1 MSCFRSKP
9 TLLKKKKKLL
19 SRFSPCAILHIF
31 YILIHFCSV
40 LYSFVVF
47 YCLLFALF
55 SFVVFFLLCFVVFC
69 CGFFCFV
76 AFCLLCFV
84 FFCCV
89 LFCCVLSC
97 FLLSCFVLLCFVGF
111 FFALFCCVFLCLC
124 FVVFVGFCFVVF
136 SFVVFYFVVFYCV
149 LLCFCFVLLCFVMF
163 FALFCHVLLCLLC
176 FVVFVVFVV
185 FNFVV
190 FFFFVLL
197 CLFALF
203 CFVCYVQLRYFPN
216 KSMPGSQLTKS
227 MSHLSQPPNPT
238 ADPPPLPSPL
248 TLSPLSG
255 SFNHWFDGMA
265 LLHQFQLA
273 HGTVSYRSRFLQSSS
288 YVRNRQHSRIVA
300 SEFGTLAL
308 PDPCQSLFGRFLARF
323 EPLRK
328 GGTSTGRAERLLL
341 EEPGAGCRGRC
352 EQLWQ
357 TCCEPGFF
365 LGCDPIVKMMQIWC
379 QP

>member
-9 TLLKKKKKLL
+9 TLLKKKKLL

-55 SFVVFFLLCFVVFC
+55 SFVVFFLLCFAVF
-69 CGFFCFV
+69 FSVLLRFVCFV
-76 AFCLLCFV
+76 LFSFV
-84 FFCCV
+84 V
-89 LFCCVLSC
+89 L
-97 FLLSCFVLLCFVGF
+97 CFVLLCFVVFSFVMFCFVMFCWVF
-111 FFALFCCVFLCLC
+111 FRFILLCFLVLVFCCLCWVLFCCVFFCC
-124 FVVFVGFCFVVF
+124 VVFC
-136 SFVVFYFVVFYCV
+136 CV

-163 FALFCHVLLCLLC
+163 FAVFCHVLLCLLC

-190 FFFFVLL
+190 FFSFVLL
-197 CLFALF
+197 CLFALV